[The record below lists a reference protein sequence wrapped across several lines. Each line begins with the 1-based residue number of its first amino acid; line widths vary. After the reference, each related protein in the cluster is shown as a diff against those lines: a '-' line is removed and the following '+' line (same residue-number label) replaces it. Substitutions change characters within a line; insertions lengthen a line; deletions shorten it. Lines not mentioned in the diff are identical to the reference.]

1 MSRARQYYLLALL
14 LALLFHG
21 TLLAFTLGNTYDAY
35 VHMFFGS
42 HYADGWFESWN
53 YKWYTGFSM
62 VGYPPLVHQLIALFS
77 YVIGLK
83 SAFILMTLFAIALFI
98 RGIYHFSRIWVSDLS
113 AGYACLLAV
122 LSSSYLEA
130 VHIFGQLPSITG
142 VALLL
147 NACPELY
154 KWIRHSKWSYFLTGV
169 SIVACLT
176 CAHHVTTI
184 FGMVF
189 FIAPVLGVAVLDLC
203 IEEKKGI
210 ENVRVVDFVTKV
222 VRLLPKAILIG
233 VTIIT
238 ITVVMI
244 FPYWFWSK
252 TDPILQVSIPHGSR
266 ANFLEEPSLGIVFF
280 LIPWGIM
287 LLFLPGIVQ
296 KILHKRNIF
305 LGLSFLLL
313 FLLGTGG
320 TTPLPKMILGEN
332 AFNILT
338 LDRFTFWAT
347 IMALPF
353 FGELMRSFIEGG
365 MGIYIKE
372 KVGKMAQLV
381 SSIAIAVMLITI
393 AVFVINFGKFK
404 QLQPTPIDMEPIA
417 KFMDRDGHDRWRYLT
432 LGFGDQMAWLAANT
446 TALSVDGNYHSARR
460 LPELTSRAVER
471 IENSKYL
478 GEEGLGA
485 LRDFLSNPEKYHLKY
500 TFSNDKF
507 YEPLLYFYGW
517 AKLKPLENNI
527 DVWER
532 KDILPLPTILPK
544 KDIPLYQR
552 LMWGTFPIGSLLLAV
567 FINLGAWFFRRKFNS
582 ELGYLATTY
591 TSSKAWYPVQIVW
604 LAVILSLILLYCY
617 KIISS
622 ADYHKDSDE
631 LIRAYYHA
639 LDFKEFDKAYSY
651 LDKSNKLSLEQFHLE
666 LSLEDGILASYAKLD
681 SVELKT
687 IAIPDKDH
695 KKVRVRTHWFT
706 AIQKYVNETELDLV
720 RINNRWLIRKKA
732 FPKTT
737 PPDQLISMP
746 EISFH
751 NQGRRKADV
760 TATSR
765 EDILDRPNI
774 YITQANLVKK
784 DGSYHVVGELL
795 NIDNDPGYVSIEA
808 QLFDSEEQLLTSAH
822 ADEVIVHNLLAKE
835 STAFRIDFDLERIEN
850 IDISKVQS
858 FKVFARGMVTDEKL
872 YKFYGWRKAEVEENK
887 LQGYFDNYGNKEISI
902 PQVIVS
908 MTKNGLIKWVESN
921 YIDAGIRPQ
930 REKAFSSDL
939 TSSKDIFI
947 KAKGDDKNLYV
958 NGSYNS
964 EIEGLIPANR
974 KSTPRLTYEDTVLK
988 IYLNGLISTL

>member
-1 MSRARQYYLLALL
+1 
-14 LALLFHG
+14 
-21 TLLAFTLGNTYDAY
+21 
-35 VHMFFGS
+35 
-42 HYADGWFESWN
+42 
-53 YKWYTGFSM
+53 
-62 VGYPPLVHQLIALFS
+62 
-77 YVIGLK
+77 
-83 SAFILMTLFAIALFI
+83 MTLIAIALFI
-98 RGIYHFSRIWVSDLS
+98 RGIYHFARIWVSDLS

-169 SIVACLT
+169 SIIACLT

-189 FIAPVLGVAVLDLC
+189 FVAPVLGVAVLDLC
-203 IEEKKGI
+203 IEDKKGI
-210 ENVRVVDFVTKV
+210 ENVRLVDFIAKV
-222 VRLLPKAILIG
+222 MRLLPKAILIG
-233 VTIIT
+233 ATIIF

-244 FPYWFWSK
+244 FPYWYWSK

-266 ANFLEEPSLGIVFF
+266 ANFLEEHSLGIVFF

-287 LLFLPGIVQ
+287 LCFLPGIIQ

-353 FGELMRSFIEGG
+353 FGELMHSLIEGG
-365 MGIYIKE
+365 MGGYIKE
-372 KVGKMAQLV
+372 KVGNMAHLIL
-381 SSIAIAVMLITI
+381 SITVTLMLITV

-404 QLQPTPIDMEPIA
+404 HLQPSSIDMEPIA
-417 KFMDRDGHDRWRYLT
+417 NFMDRDGHDRWRYLT

-485 LRDFLSNPEKYHLKY
+485 LRDFLSNPGKYNLKY
-500 TFSNDKF
+500 AFSNDKF

-532 KDILPLPTILPK
+532 KDVLPLPTILPK

-552 LMWGTFPIGSLLLAV
+552 LMWGIFPIGSLFLAV
-567 FINLGAWFFRRKFNS
+567 LINFGAWIFRRKFKS
-582 ELGYLATTY
+582 ELGFLPTVY
-591 TSSKAWYPVQIVW
+591 TSSKAWYPIQITW
-604 LAVILSLILLYCY
+604 FTCLLSLQLLYGY
-617 KIISS
+617 KIINSS
-622 ADYHKDSDE
+622 NYHQDSDE

-639 LDFKEFDKAYSY
+639 LDFKEFEEAYSY
-651 LDKSNKLSLEQFHLE
+651 LDRSNKLSLEQFNLE

-681 SVELKT
+681 SVEIKT
-687 IAIPDKDH
+687 IAIPDKNH

-720 RINNRWLIRKKA
+720 RKNNRWFIRKKA

-784 DGSYHVVGELL
+784 DGTYHVVGEVL
-795 NIDNDPGYVSIEA
+795 NIDNDPCYLSVEA
-808 QLFDSEEQLLTSAH
+808 QLFDSEEKLLTSAQ

-835 STAFRIDFDLERIEN
+835 STAFRIDFDLERIES
-850 IDISKVQS
+850 IDVSKVHS

-872 YKFYGWRKAEVEENK
+872 YKFYGWRKAEVIENK
-887 LQGYFDNYGNKEISI
+887 LHGYFDNYGNKEISI

-908 MTKNGLIKWVESN
+908 STKGGLIKWVESS

-930 REKAFSSDL
+930 REKAFSSKL
-939 TSSKDIFI
+939 ATSKDIFI
-947 KAKGDDKNLYV
+947 KAKGADKNLYV
-958 NGSYNS
+958 NGSYKF
-964 EIEGLIPANR
+964 EVEGLIPENKEYAPQL
-974 KSTPRLTYEDTVLK
+974 SYEDTILK